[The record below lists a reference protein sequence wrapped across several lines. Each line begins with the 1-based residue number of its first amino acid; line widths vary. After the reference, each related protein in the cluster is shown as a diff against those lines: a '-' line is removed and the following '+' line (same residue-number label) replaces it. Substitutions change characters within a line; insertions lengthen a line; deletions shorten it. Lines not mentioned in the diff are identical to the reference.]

1 MFQFQLSTT
10 SLHTLR
16 HMLLIHTNAA
26 RNLIIRLSRSRILQI
41 KPCFQAYP

>member
-10 SLHTLR
+10 LHTLR

-26 RNLIIRLSRSRILQI
+26 RNLIIRLSRYLILRI
-41 KPCFQAYP
+41 KPCFQACP